1 MKTLKLPGL
10 EDTYTFLQN
19 DTTLA
24 VSGKAADAK
33 ATGDALAAVQAQVE
47 GVQAGQYPDM
57 GAGQLLS
64 TTGTVNPTP
73 YTYRE
78 NASGSD
84 RVTISQITGGTV
96 AWNQLVDT
104 ATTSV
109 TVASGHKYVALVGGT
124 WSVGA
129 SDGTALT
136 VTGGTDM
143 VFDLTQMFG
152 SAVAD
157 YIYGLETATAGA
169 GVALF
174 RTMFPESYY
183 PYNAGEL
190 VSVQTSGRKTVGY
203 NLFDKEAATRDK
215 FYWGNGQE
223 NYYPSLGHSDFI
235 RVTPGVSYY
244 TNVTP
249 ITNVYKCI
257 FFDSDKR
264 YVSRTSTAPFTAPAG
279 AVYMAINFRLEEIDS
294 LVVNISDPAR
304 NGQYEPYSAQTYPL
318 DSTMTLRGIPVLS
331 GGVPAYDG
339 DKYAPDGTVTRRYG
353 IVDLGTLTWTSGTAS
368 GGVYRMQTQG
378 LNGLFKPP
386 ATNTTAPAF
395 LCTKYVTST
404 PNATYSGTTGI
415 TGSKEG
421 NVLYV
426 YDPNYSAQD
435 SGDAFKTAMSGV
447 YLVYELAT
455 PTIEIAAP
463 YQEIQ
468 IAGSTEEFLHPATDT
483 RAAAVPVGSVSL
495 YQTNMRAG
503 LEKVLGTLNGADPA
517 HAESIAP
524 VQGSTAST
532 NIAEGEL
539 LMHDGKLYA
548 ATQAI
553 VAGAEIGATNTI
565 ETTLAAQLAALEARI
580 AALEN

>member
-1 MKTLKLPGL
+1 MATKPMVSLKLPGL

-19 DTTLA
+19 DTTLTQ
-24 VSGKAADAK
+24 SGKAADAK
-33 ATGDALAAVQAQVE
+33 ATGDALAAVQTQVD

-64 TTGTVNPTP
+64 TTGTLNPTP

-78 NASGSD
+78 NVSSSD

-96 AWNQLVDT
+96 AFNQLVDT

-109 TVASGHKYVALVGGT
+109 TVASGHKYVALVGGM
-124 WSVGA
+124 WSVGT

-157 YIYGLETATAGA
+157 YIHGLEAATAGA
-169 GVALF
+169 GISLF
-174 RTMFPESYY
+174 RQMFPESYY

-190 VSVQTSGRKTVGY
+190 LSVQTSGRKTVGV
-203 NLFDKEAATRDK
+203 NLFDKSTATIGK
-215 FYWGNGQE
+215 FIHGDYTEQNNGQ
-223 NYYPSLGHSDFI
+223 SSHSDYI
-235 RVTPGVSYY
+235 RVIAGETY
-244 TNVTP
+244 TASGFTQVANVWTFIWYDGDKNP
-249 ITNVYKCI
+249 IGRSANYTQ
-257 FFDSDKR
+257 
-264 YVSRTSTAPFTAPAG
+264 TAPSRCKYVIVNFPTTA
-279 AVYMAINFRLEEIDS
+279 IDTVQ
-294 LVVNISDPAR
+294 LNLGTTAAP
-304 NGQYEPYSAQTYPL
+304 YEPYSAHTYPL
-318 DSTMTLRGIPVLS
+318 DSTLTLRGIPVLTD
-331 GGVPAYDG
+331 GKVAYDG
-339 DKYAPDGTVTRRYG
+339 DQYAPDGTVTRRYG
-353 IVDLGTLTWTSGTAS
+353 IVDLGTLTWIAGEIP
-368 GGVYRMQTQG
+368 GGVYRMQTSG
-378 LNGLFKPP
+378 LSGQFK
-386 ATNTTAPAF
+386 APASNRVAPTF
-395 LCTKYVTST
+395 MCAKYQAETADRVYLG
-404 PNATYSGTTGI
+404 NTGI
-415 TGSKEG
+415 TGVATG
-421 NVLYV
+421 IGVYV
-426 YDPNYSAQD
+426 YDPNYNTAGSSA
-435 SGDAFKTAMSGV
+435 AFKAAMSGV

-455 PTIEIAAP
+455 PTTETAAP

-468 IAGSTEEFLHPATDT
+468 IAGSTEEFLPPETDT

-495 YQTNMRAG
+495 YQTNLREG
-503 LEKVLGTLNGADPA
+503 LETLLDTDLA

-524 VQGSTAST
+524 VQGNTASA

-539 LMHDGKLYA
+539 LMRDGKLYT

-553 VAGAEIGATNTI
+553 VAGAEIGSTNTT